1 MMEKER
7 EKLFA
12 EINDQEIRYAVF
24 KLSDGSNYN
33 LLTKKNSKNN
43 GIKNG
48 AVTDLNIA
56 IEKVSRDLKEIE
68 KKLDRV
74 FSNIN
79 LIINQR
85 EMSSTNITSFK
96 KLNGAKV
103 EKRDL
108 DYILNEGKISI
119 SKNQE
124 NNSILHILNSNF
136 YLDKKRRN
144 KIPLN
149 IFGDHLG
156 LQMTFVSLPK
166 NNIKN
171 IKSLF
176 ENNDLKVDRLLCRP
190 LITGINLVSEN
201 NSLKNFFLLNIDD
214 ELSTI
219 SIYENSSL
227 VFFKTFPFGTN
238 SICRDLSQLCSIK
251 DQEVRSILNEI
262 NFNEKIEKKTKY
274 IDKKFFQDSQF
285 TKLSLSHFRDIIDSR
300 VQEMMNYMFNKN
312 SNLNYFKNKLSH
324 IYLVFENKVF
334 QENLGEIFQGYLNF
348 NSDKIALRLV
358 PLDDLSLLGAAELTF
373 RGWHAEA
380 VPYVQEKKSLFAGVF
395 SHFFK

>member
-1 MMEKER
+1 MEKEKK
-7 EKLFA
+7 KLFA

-24 KLSDGSNYN
+24 QLAEDSNYK
-33 LLTKKNSKNN
+33 LIAKKKSKNN
-43 GIKNG
+43 GIKHG

-56 IEKVSRDLKEIE
+56 IETVARDLKEIE
-68 KKLDRV
+68 KNLDKV
-74 FSNIN
+74 FDSIN

-85 EMSSTNITSFK
+85 EMSSTNVTSFK

-119 SKNQE
+119 SKNE
-124 NNSILHILNSNF
+124 EKNSILHILNSNF
-136 YLDKKRRN
+136 YLDKKRRD

-171 IKSLF
+171 IKNLF
-176 ENNDLKVDRLLCRP
+176 EKNDLKVDRLLCKP
-190 LITGINLVSEN
+190 LTTGINLVNEN
-201 NSLKNFFLLNIDD
+201 DSLKNFFLLNIDD

-219 SIYENSSL
+219 SIYEKSSL
-227 VFFKTFPFGTN
+227 VFFKTFSFGTN
-238 SICRDLSQLCSIK
+238 AIRRDLSQLCSIK
-251 DQEVRSILNEI
+251 DQEVISILNEI
-262 NFNEKIEKKTKY
+262 NFNKKIEDKKKY
-274 IDKKFFQDSQF
+274 IDQKFFKESQF

-300 VQEMMNYMFNKN
+300 IQEMMNYLFNKN

-324 IYLVFENKVF
+324 VYLVFENKVF
-334 QENLGEIFQGYLNF
+334 QENLGEIFTENLNI
-348 NSDKIALRLV
+348 NSDKIVLRLIA
-358 PLDDLSLLGAAELTF
+358 LDDLPLLGAAELTF

-380 VPYVQEKKSLFAGVF
+380 VPYVQEKKSLFAVVF
-395 SHFFK
+395 SRFFK

>member
-1 MMEKER
+1 MEKEKK
-7 EKLFA
+7 KLFA

-24 KLSDGSNYN
+24 QLAEDSNYK
-33 LLTKKNSKNN
+33 LIAKKNSKNN
-43 GIKNG
+43 GIKHG
-48 AVTDLNIA
+48 VVTDLNIA
-56 IEKVSRDLKEIE
+56 IETVARDLKEIE
-68 KKLDRV
+68 KNLDKV
-74 FSNIN
+74 FDSIN

-85 EMSSTNITSFK
+85 EMSSTNVTSFK

-119 SKNQE
+119 SKNE
-124 NNSILHILNSNF
+124 EKNSILHILNSNF
-136 YLDKKRRN
+136 YLDKKRRD

-156 LQMTFVSLPK
+156 LQMTFLSLPK

-171 IKSLF
+171 IKNLF

-190 LITGINLVSEN
+190 LTTGINLVNEN
-201 NSLKNFFLLNIDD
+201 DSLKNFFLLNIDD

-227 VFFKTFPFGTN
+227 VFFRTFSFGTN
-238 SICRDLSQLCSIK
+238 VIRRDLSQLCSIK
-251 DQEVRSILNEI
+251 DQEVISILNEI
-262 NFNEKIEKKTKY
+262 NFNKKIEDKKKY
-274 IDKKFFQDSQF
+274 IDQKFFKESQF

-300 VQEMMNYMFNKN
+300 IQEMMNYLFNKN

-324 IYLVFENKVF
+324 IYLVFENKAF
-334 QENLGEIFQGYLNF
+334 QENLGEIFTGNLNF
-348 NSDKIALRLV
+348 NSDKIALRLIA
-358 PLDDLSLLGAAELTF
+358 LDDLPLLGAAELTF

-380 VPYVQEKKSLFAGVF
+380 VPYVQEKKSLFTGVF
-395 SHFFK
+395 SRFFK

>member
-1 MMEKER
+1 MEKEKK
-7 EKLFA
+7 KLFA

-24 KLSDGSNYN
+24 QLAEDSNYK
-33 LLTKKNSKNN
+33 LIAKKNSKNN
-43 GIKNG
+43 GIKHG
-48 AVTDLNIA
+48 VVTDLNIA
-56 IEKVSRDLKEIE
+56 IETVARDLKEIE
-68 KKLDRV
+68 KNLDKV
-74 FSNIN
+74 FDSIN

-85 EMSSTNITSFK
+85 EMSSTNVTSFK

-119 SKNQE
+119 SKNE
-124 NNSILHILNSNF
+124 EKNSILHILNSNF
-136 YLDKKRRN
+136 YLDKKRRD

-156 LQMTFVSLPK
+156 LQMTFLSLPK

-171 IKSLF
+171 IKNLF

-190 LITGINLVSEN
+190 LTTGINLVNEN
-201 NSLKNFFLLNIDD
+201 DSLKNFFLLNIDD

-227 VFFKTFPFGTN
+227 VFFRTFSFGTN
-238 SICRDLSQLCSIK
+238 VIRRDLSQLCSIK
-251 DQEVRSILNEI
+251 DQEVISILNEI
-262 NFNEKIEKKTKY
+262 NFNKKIEDKKKY
-274 IDKKFFQDSQF
+274 IDQKFFKESQF

-300 VQEMMNYMFNKN
+300 IQEMMNYLFNKN

-334 QENLGEIFQGYLNF
+334 QENLGEIFTGNLNF
-348 NSDKIALRLV
+348 NSDKIALRLIA
-358 PLDDLSLLGAAELTF
+358 LDDLPLLGAAELTF

-380 VPYVQEKKSLFAGVF
+380 VPYVQEKKSLFTGVF
-395 SHFFK
+395 SRFFK

>member
-1 MMEKER
+1 MEEKGK
-7 EKLFA
+7 KLFA

-24 KLSDGSNYN
+24 QSAEDSNYR
-33 LLTKKNSKNN
+33 LLVKNNSKND
-43 GIKNG
+43 GIKHG
-48 AVTDLNIA
+48 VVTDLNIA
-56 IEKVSRDLKEIE
+56 TETVARDLKEIE
-68 KKLDRV
+68 KKSDEI
-74 FSNIN
+74 FDSIS

-85 EMSSTNITSFK
+85 EMSSTNVTSFK

-119 SKNQE
+119 SKNDE
-124 NNSILHILNSNF
+124 KNSILHILNSNF
-136 YLDKKRRN
+136 YLDKKRRD

-171 IKSLF
+171 IKNLF
-176 ENNDLKVDRLLCRP
+176 ENNDLKIDRLLCKP
-190 LITGINLVSEN
+190 LTTGVNLINEN
-201 NSLKNFFLLNIDD
+201 HSLKNFFLLNIDE

-219 SIYENSSL
+219 SVYENSSL

-238 SICRDLSQLCSIK
+238 AIYRDLSQLCSIK
-251 DQEVRSILNEI
+251 DQEAMSILNEI
-262 NFNEKIEKKTKY
+262 NFNKKIEDKKKY
-274 IDKKFFQDSQF
+274 IDQKFFKESQF

-300 VQEMMNYMFNKN
+300 IQEMMNYLFNKN
-312 SNLNYFKNKLSH
+312 SNLNYFKSKLSH

-334 QENLGEIFQGYLNF
+334 QENLGEIFSRHLNF
-348 NSDKIALRLV
+348 NSDRIALRLIT
-358 PLDDLSLLGAAELTF
+358 LDDLPLLGAAELTF

-395 SHFFK
+395 SRFFK